1 MKTRQMALLL
11 EVVMVWLALGATAM
25 VQGDIVFLDEFAE
38 GSNTGRFVIEAE
50 HYSSRS
56 AVANAGW
63 WEVDGS
69 NHTFLEGPSEGQKDA
84 DCRKMGEESGS

>member
-11 EVVMVWLALGATAM
+11 ESVMVWLVLGATAM
-25 VQGDIVFLDEFAE
+25 VQGDIVFLDDFAVD
-38 GSNTGRFVIEAE
+38 SNTGRFVIEAE

-56 AVANAGW
+56 LGVNSGW

-69 NHTFLEGPSEGQKDA
+69 NHTFLEGPSEGQKTPTA
-84 DCRKMGEESGS
+84 EKWEQKS